1 MVIIDNIFIS
11 DDIFKQ
17 HFVCDFSCCKG
28 ICCVE
33 GDAGAPLEEE
43 EIAIIEDY
51 LDEIKPF
58 MTKESI
64 DIVKQGG
71 VFDYDVE
78 GVLVTPLVNDKECV
92 FVYYEN
98 DIAQC
103 AIEKAY
109 REGKIDFQKPISCHL
124 YPVRLTKHNCYER
137 LNYHQWEV
145 CRSAR
150 MNGKRLQISVYDF
163 LKTPL
168 ARRYGDEWINKVEK
182 IINARQL

>member
-1 MVIIDNIFIS
+1 MLIVDNIFIS
-11 DDIFKQ
+11 EDIFKQ
-17 HFVCDFSCCKG
+17 YFACNLSYCKG

-43 EIAIIEDY
+43 EIAIIEDC
-51 LDEIKPF
+51 LDSIQTF

-64 DIVKQGG
+64 DVVKQGG
-71 VFDYDVE
+71 VFDYDME

-109 REGKIDFQKPISCHL
+109 MEGRINFQKPISCHL
-124 YPVRLTKHNCYER
+124 YPVRLTKQHTYER

-145 CRSAR
+145 CHHAR
-150 MNGKRLQISVYDF
+150 MNGKRLQVSVFDF
-163 LKTPL
+163 LKVPL
-168 ARRYGDEWINKVEK
+168 SRKYGEDWIKKVKK